1 MSFDQKAAVEYD
13 SWYQTKLGNF
23 VDEVETKIAFD
34 LFEPKAEEKILDVGC
49 GTGNFSIKL
58 AQKGCEVTG
67 IDISEPM
74 LEKAAEKAKKLNLDI
89 DFKKANVVNLEF
101 EDNHFDSV
109 FSMAA
114 VEFIS
119 DPEKAMQEMKRVVK
133 PGGKILLGTIRKD
146 SDWGEI
152 YKKQAQKEDSVF
164 SDADFKEPKDLKKL
178 EKNNIVKIKE
188 CLFIPPDSPEEKIN
202 WEEENRLA
210 GKKKGGFICALWKI
224 KQ

>member
-1 MSFDQKAAVEYD
+1 MTFDQKAAVEYD
-13 SWYQTKLGNF
+13 SWYQTKLGTF
-23 VDEVETKIAFD
+23 VDEVETKAAFD
-34 LFEPKAEEKILDVGC
+34 LFQPQAEEKILDVGC

-67 IDISEPM
+67 IDISKPM
-74 LEKAAEKAKKLNLDI
+74 LEKAAKKAKKLNLDI
-89 DFKKANVVNLEF
+89 DFKKANIVNLEF

-114 VEFIS
+114 VEFIE
-119 DPEKAMQEMKRVVK
+119 DLEKAMQEMKRVVK
-133 PGGKILLGTIRKD
+133 PGGKILLGTIRKE
-146 SDWGEI
+146 SVWGRV
-152 YKKQAQKEDSVF
+152 YQKQAQKEDSVF
-164 SDADFKEPKDLKKL
+164 GDATFREPEDL
-178 EKNNIVKIKE
+178 EKLDKENLIQIKE
-188 CLFIPPDSPEEKIN
+188 CLFIPPDSAEEKIN

>member
-1 MSFDQKAAVEYD
+1 
-13 SWYQTKLGNF
+13 
-23 VDEVETKIAFD
+23 
-34 LFEPKAEEKILDVGC
+34 
-49 GTGNFSIKL
+49 
-58 AQKGCEVTG
+58 
-67 IDISEPM
+67 M

-119 DPEKAMQEMKRVVK
+119 DPKKAMQEMKRVVK

-146 SDWGEI
+146 SDWGKI

-178 EKNNIVKIKE
+178 DKNNLVEIKE